1 MDDPQ
6 AATDEVAMQATR
18 TLSQAMGTYEIDAAG
33 YNGYRDRCM
42 ADNVAWIVQREEGAG
57 HGKVMIAAHNV
68 HIAQSGRR
76 DSPMGGLLS
85 ERFGNRYWAFLSA
98 KRSSRW
104 G

>member
-1 MDDPQ
+1 
-6 AATDEVAMQATR
+6 MQATR

-57 HGKVMIAAHNV
+57 HGKVMIAAHNG

-98 KRSSRW
+98 KRSLRW